1 MQKETIYKG
10 ATRPAL
16 LFGRVPLLP
25 GVFLGIF
32 DIVATMLVFIFS
44 SLLLA
49 CVPSLIVF
57 PVLAWLTVIT
67 KRDDQALRQMRMVAF
82 LNLRNPNQK
91 IWGVRSYSP
100 IDYSE
105 KARLLPLLGGNDY

>member
-32 DIVATMLVFIFS
+32 DIVATMLVFIFG

-49 CVPSLIVF
+49 CIPSLIVF

-82 LNLRNPNQK
+82 LNLRNPNRK
-91 IWGVRSYSP
+91 VWGVRSYSP
-100 IDYSE
+100 VDYSE